1 MGDKLQEMIDT
12 GEEMVRKLRILGD
25 HQLAD
30 DLEADVDAVKQ
41 YGAGGVYRRA
51 LIR

>member
-1 MGDKLQEMIDT
+1 MGDNLQEMIDT

-30 DLEADVDAVKQ
+30 DLEADIEAVRAD
-41 YGAGGVYRRA
+41 GALGVYQRA
-51 LIR
+51 LSR